1 MAYKNGKEV
10 LPASLL
16 REIQKYIQGE
26 LIYVPTKE
34 EVRKRWGEK
43 NGTRENIRKRNL
55 EIYKL
60 YKEGFTLLELTE
72 RYNLC
77 EDSIRKILNKFNS
90 KTG

>member
-1 MAYKNGKEV
+1 MG
-10 LPASLL
+10 
-16 REIQKYIQGE
+16 R
-26 LIYVPTKE
+26 
-34 EVRKRWGEK
+34 K

>member
-1 MAYKNGKEV
+1 MAYRNGKEV
-10 LPASLL
+10 LPPSLL
-16 REIQKYIQGE
+16 RELQKYIQGE

-34 EVRKRWGEK
+34 EVRRGWGEK
-43 NGTRENIRKRNL
+43 NGTRESIRKRNL

-60 YKEGFTLLELTE
+60 YKEGLTVLELTE

-77 EDSIRKILNKFNS
+77 EDSIRKILYKFNS

>member
-1 MAYKNGKEV
+1 LAYKNGKEV

>member
-60 YKEGFTLLELTE
+60 YKEGFTFLELTE

-77 EDSIRKILNKFNS
+77 EDSIRKILNKYNS

>member
-43 NGTRENIRKRNL
+43 
-55 EIYKL
+55 
-60 YKEGFTLLELTE
+60 TE
-72 RYNLC
+72 R
-77 EDSIRKILNKFNS
+77 EKI
-90 KTG
+90 

>member
-60 YKEGFTLLELTE
+60 YKEGFTLLEFTE